1 MKKKIGCGS
10 QVEGKLK
17 WWQLSLIGVGCII
30 GTGYFLGSSI
40 AIKATG
46 PSVLIA
52 FLLAAVCT
60 FIVFD
65 ALAKMSAQDPQ
76 KGSFRSYA
84 KKAYGRWAGFSSGW
98 VYWSSEML
106 IMGSQ
111 LTALSLFTRFWF
123 DGIPLWVF
131 ASIYAVLGIAVVLIG
146 TKGFERMENVFAV
159 TKVAAILMF
168 IVLAS
173 LALFG
178 FLDEGAKQGVPRT
191 ISEVFPHGF
200 LGLWGALLYAFYA
213 FGGIEVMG
221 IMTVRL
227 EKKEDAPKA
236 GRSMLILLGIIY
248 IVSLSLAILIVP
260 FHDFHGNQSPF
271 IKALETYHLPFF
283 PHVFNGAMIIAG
295 FSTMSASFFSV
306 TTMIVTLS
314 EDGDA
319 PALFSKQ
326 KQKKL
331 QFPLPALLL
340 TTAGL
345 IVSIVLSL
353 LLPGK
358 IYEYITTAA
367 GLMLI
372 YNWFFILISFHR
384 LIKQTVWDK
393 VKQAVGLLLILLAVS
408 GTLLESASRPGFF
421 ASLCFLIV
429 ISLVILKL
437 RHKWKEEEAA
447 S

>member
-1 MKKKIGCGS
+1 MRSDRVKKKIGCGS

-40 AIKATG
+40 AIKAAG

-52 FLLAAVCT
+52 FLLAGVCT
-60 FIVFD
+60 FIVFE

-123 DGIPLWVF
+123 EDIPLWVF
-131 ASIYAVLGIAVVLIG
+131 ASIYAVLGISVVLIG

-227 EKKEDAPKA
+227 
-236 GRSMLILLGIIY
+236 
-248 IVSLSLAILIVP
+248 
-260 FHDFHGNQSPF
+260 
-271 IKALETYHLPFF
+271 
-283 PHVFNGAMIIAG
+283 
-295 FSTMSASFFSV
+295 
-306 TTMIVTLS
+306 
-314 EDGDA
+314 
-319 PALFSKQ
+319 
-326 KQKKL
+326 QKKKTHRKREEVCL
-331 QFPLPALLL
+331 FFLEL
-340 TTAGL
+340 
-345 IVSIVLSL
+345 
-353 LLPGK
+353 
-358 IYEYITTAA
+358 
-367 GLMLI
+367 
-372 YNWFFILISFHR
+372 FILFH
-384 LIKQTVWDK
+384 
-393 VKQAVGLLLILLAVS
+393 
-408 GTLLESASRPGFF
+408 
-421 ASLCFLIV
+421 
-429 ISLVILKL
+429 
-437 RHKWKEEEAA
+437 
-447 S
+447 